1 MAGKRITLKLSP
13 EQVQQIKAATGKA
26 AHQIELSV
34 EELEA
39 RIAPVDI
46 SPITITK
53 KTDSSSGALF

>member
-1 MAGKRITLKLSP
+1 MAGKRINLKLSP
-13 EQVQQIKAATGKA
+13 EQVRQIKNATGKA

-46 SPITITK
+46 SPISITK
-53 KTDSSSGALF
+53 TSDSSSNRL